1 MGASVRT
8 ANLGRWFPPWTVSRA
23 TWHATLRMNVS
34 GVSTDEMRFRE
45 NGARLFHHYRVI
57 GEFTS
62 HILLRGTYM
71 SKLRHFS
78 SRACADA
85 RSVAK
90 RDRDPDATL
99 DETLG
104 RPGHPPS
111 PTVET
116 GRRVTDDD
124 PPARKAVRAISYVVD
139 GESSPA
145 AIVSTARYIVPLTPL
160 LLPLRR
166 FTGGRVVCTG
176 V

>member
-1 MGASVRT
+1 M
-8 ANLGRWFPPWTVSRA
+8 
-23 TWHATLRMNVS
+23 
-34 GVSTDEMRFRE
+34 
-45 NGARLFHHYRVI
+45 I
-57 GEFTS
+57 GESMS
-62 HILLRGTYM
+62 HVSLRGTYM

-78 SRACADA
+78 SQACADA

-145 AIVSTARYIVPLTPL
+145 AVVSTARYIIPPTPL
-160 LLPLRR
+160 LLPLWR
-166 FTGGRVVCTG
+166 FITWDTKPVDGSSAPVSEEVVDRGSGESPLSEFDAEISTITSRISPLHWPEHPDSPADQTLG
-176 V
+176 L